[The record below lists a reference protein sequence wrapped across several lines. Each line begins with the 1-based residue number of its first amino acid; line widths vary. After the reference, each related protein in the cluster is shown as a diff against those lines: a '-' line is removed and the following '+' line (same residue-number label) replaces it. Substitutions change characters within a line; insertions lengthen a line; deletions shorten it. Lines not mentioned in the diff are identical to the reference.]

1 MINRF
6 SLMLLAILLMT
17 NLANG
22 KELNGTY
29 SGLAKSS
36 NSGRT
41 WPAILKIVS
50 YNPNT
55 GSLEGELHW
64 TSLGAIHKVVGK
76 LVGTRLTFKE
86 VGYIKQGSAFLDCEY
101 DATFSNSE
109 ISDTW
114 TDLKSDKGTF
124 QFSKQGGGGVSDVG
138 EKVDVISNSVFTGL
152 AKSSNSGRTWP
163 ASLKIVSYNP
173 NTGILEGEL
182 HWTSLGAIHKIVGK
196 LIGTRLTFKEVGYI
210 KQGSAFLDCEY
221 DATYSNNVISGSW
234 TDLKSDKGTFSF
246 NKE

>member
-1 MINRF
+1 MKNMF
-6 SLMLLAILLMT
+6 SLVVIVVFLMT
-17 NLANG
+17 NFANG

-64 TSLGAIHKVVGK
+64 TSLGAIHKIVGK
-76 LVGTRLTFKE
+76 LVGSRLTFKE
-86 VGYIKQGSAFLDCEY
+86 TGYIKQGSADLNCEY

-109 ISDTW
+109 ISGTW

-124 QFSKQGGGGVSDVG
+124 QFSKQGGGSVPDVG
-138 EKVDVISNSVFTGL
+138 EKVSEISNSVFAGL

-163 ASLKIVSYNP
+163 AILKIVSYNP
-173 NTGILEGEL
+173 NTGSLEGEL

-196 LIGTRLTFKEVGYI
+196 LVGSRLTFKETGYI
-210 KQGSAFLDCEY
+210 KRGSADLNCEY
-221 DATYSNNVISGSW
+221 DATFSNSVISGSW